1 MHYNAVAV
9 EVAPCKSFDDIETK
23 PLTTLRIEMAPVK
36 LSRKLK
42 IGVLVHETSRLRRK
56 AIDLVLKP
64 LGITGTQ
71 WWVLTSVSLRPGLS
85 QARLADELNLG
96 KVALGGLVERLMKNG
111 LIDRRPDPQDKRVNL
126 IYLSEAGLNL
136 VKDIKRI
143 SSGVQDD
150 AMSGISL
157 DEIDITISV
166 LERMMENLEKVTGP
180 TYGGKARALD
190 PERAAL
196 IGVEPT
202 ADATV
207 D

>member
-1 MHYNAVAV
+1 MVA
-9 EVAPCKSFDDIETK
+9 
-23 PLTTLRIEMAPVK
+23 VK

-42 IGVLVHETSRLRRK
+42 IGVLVHEASRLRRK
-56 AIDLVLKP
+56 AIDQLLKP

-96 KVALGGLVERLMKNG
+96 KVALGGLVDRLMKNG
-111 LIDRRPDPQDKRVNL
+111 LIDRRPEAQDKRVNL
-126 IYLSEAGLNL
+126 IFLSEAGMNL

-150 AMSGISL
+150 ALDGISL
-157 DEIDITISV
+157 DEIDTTIFV
-166 LERMMENLEKVTGP
+166 LERMMENLEKITEPSYAAKV
-180 TYGGKARALD
+180 RASD
-190 PERAAL
+190 SSSSAL
-196 IGVEPT
+196 ASIEET
-202 ADATV
+202 DISAT